1 MFKAFVREFREFAVR
16 GNVLDMAIGIIMGA
30 AFGGI
35 VNSLVADVMM
45 PPLGAVTGRVDFKD
59 KKVTIAQAVK
69 DGEKV
74 VKPAV
79 EIAYGKFINSVIS
92 FVLVALAV
100 FLLMKGINRIRRQ
113 APPPPPDTRECP
125 FCCSSIPKKAVRCA
139 HCTSE
144 VKAA

>member
-45 PPLGAVTGRVDFKD
+45 PPLGFVTGRIDFKD
-59 KKVTIAQAVK
+59 KKVTLSEAVK

-100 FLLMKGINRIRRQ
+100 FLLMKGINRIKRQ

-125 FCCSSIPKKAVRCA
+125 FCCSAIPKKAVRCA